1 MERKKKHTGRKI
13 VLGLLVT
20 ALAAGLVAA
29 PFILERRSRASEIRA
44 SVLSATATIGNI
56 TKTLS
61 GTGTLTEEDAVTV
74 TVPEGVEITEYY
86 VSNGDPVQE
95 GQPVAAVDKTSVM
108 RAISA
113 VNDTLSELSSR
124 IEDAAGTLADQYVTA
139 RSAGRLKAVYASVGD
154 NVRDVVTRYGALAVV
169 SLDGRM
175 AVDIPAGGISVS
187 STVSVRLSDGTTVPG
202 TVYSISDGTAVVTI
216 DDLYGEID
224 ESVSVFDGDGNV
236 LGEGSLYIHSPWKA
250 IAYTGTVA
258 GKYLKAGKKVWTGAN
273 LFRLTDTED
282 TAEYDLLT
290 EQRREY
296 EDIAYELFLLYQ
308 DGVVKAPCEGRVSG
322 ADDSLLKQLSA
333 QNGGYTLMLLAANT
347 PDGNDATVFR
357 NRVGVITEI
366 SENDGTVKAS
376 LLAFD
381 TQIDDYADLSGLY
394 LNTESMTMEVT
405 ILPSVAVYSD
415 PVRNDDG
422 SVTWTQSW
430 GNVSRGDLYVFAY
443 DSDLAWMIYAGHV
456 DLPEP
461 TPSPT
466 PAPTPTPA
474 APQPS
479 ASPGAQSGAPSG
491 APSGP
496 TGGGT
501 GGVGG
506 AVPKK
511 EEEEEEETLF
521 STSGTAILSV
531 TPQDIMTVTIT
542 VDELDILSV
551 QMGQE
556 VGVTVDA
563 LPGQSFKGDITSIDT
578 TATNEGGNTKYAVE
592 ITLDRTEK
600 MLGGMNASAKIT
612 LQTKEN
618 ILTIPTDALSEEETG
633 TVVYT
638 GYDAASETLLSP
650 AGVETGLSDGLR
662 TEILSGLSEGDTI
675 WYFYYDTLEISG
687 LPNGFTG

>member
-1 MERKKKHTGRKI
+1 
-13 VLGLLVT
+13 
-20 ALAAGLVAA
+20 
-29 PFILERRSRASEIRA
+29 
-44 SVLSATATIGNI
+44 
-56 TKTLS
+56 
-61 GTGTLTEEDAVTV
+61 
-74 TVPEGVEITEYY
+74 
-86 VSNGDPVQE
+86 
-95 GQPVAAVDKTSVM
+95 
-108 RAISA
+108 
-113 VNDTLSELSSR
+113 
-124 IEDAAGTLADQYVTA
+124 
-139 RSAGRLKAVYASVGD
+139 
-154 NVRDVVTRYGALAVV
+154 
-169 SLDGRM
+169 
-175 AVDIPAGGISVS
+175 
-187 STVSVRLSDGTTVPG
+187 
-202 TVYSISDGTAVVTI
+202 
-216 DDLYGEID
+216 
-224 ESVSVFDGDGNV
+224 
-236 LGEGSLYIHSPWKA
+236 
-250 IAYTGTVA
+250 
-258 GKYLKAGKKVWTGAN
+258 
-273 LFRLTDTED
+273 
-282 TAEYDLLT
+282 
-290 EQRREY
+290 
-296 EDIAYELFLLYQ
+296 
-308 DGVVKAPCEGRVSG
+308 
-322 ADDSLLKQLSA
+322 
-333 QNGGYTLMLLAANT
+333 MLLAANT

-618 ILTIPTDALSEEETG
+618 ILTIPTEALSEEETG